1 MILPLLLLP
10 LVSFGVVAQHPGQR
24 QTVNP
29 PRQLSYRLVFPST
42 RFTQAIYVCI
52 DTKIKFKTNHAKS
65 LTQEIEKLC
74 KEGIDL
80 IKKGVDIPN
89 DLLDDYDSRKA
100 DFENSKKEAEKAYK
114 QWTLAV
120 TRAKN
125 GNGRNRSKEEIQ
137 RDYDVAN
144 QLVRELVQLKN
155 ETDGKYRD
163 MNEKRKVLERM
174 EEDCLRK
181 KKR

>member
-10 LVSFGVVAQHPGQR
+10 LVSFGVVAQHPA
-24 QTVNP
+24 TEAN
-29 PRQLSYRLVFPST
+29 
-42 RFTQAIYVCI
+42 
-52 DTKIKFKTNHAKS
+52 
-65 LTQEIEKLC
+65 
-74 KEGIDL
+74 EGIDL

-114 QWTLAV
+114 QWTWAV

-181 KKR
+181 IKEMKKQYGEEITHKLKQHLETMKQTLKRT

>member
-10 LVSFGVVAQHPGQR
+10 LVSFWCGCSASPPQR

-80 IKKGVDIPN
+80 IKEGVDIPN

-100 DFENSKKEAEKAYK
+100 DFENSKKEAEKAY
-114 QWTLAV
+114 
-120 TRAKN
+120 
-125 GNGRNRSKEEIQ
+125 
-137 RDYDVAN
+137 
-144 QLVRELVQLKN
+144 
-155 ETDGKYRD
+155 ETMDFGQ
-163 MNEKRKVLERM
+163 
-174 EEDCLRK
+174 
-181 KKR
+181 